1 VDIGII
7 GIGLMGHAFVGR
19 FLSQGFTV
27 RVFNRSRDNI
37 KDLGDTDVIVCATAE
52 ELISLSDTIIL
63 MVSDAAAIN
72 DLLRLDKQ
80 EPDIQVDNI
89 SASQEYLKGKTILQM
104 ATISPR
110 QSKEIGDAIISCG
123 GHYLEAPV
131 LGSIPEA
138 KAGTLIIMAGGSKD
152 LFEQV
157 LPTLQVL
164 ANKPRYIGETGSA
177 AALKLAMN
185 QLIAALTAGFSLSL
199 GYAIKNGV
207 DADVFM
213 DTVRESALYAKT
225 YDKKL
230 EKYLQRDFGTANF
243 STRHL
248 LKDIRLFIDD
258 AKAAGLNTDA
268 LEGIERIT
276 SMSVENGMG
285 LMDYSS
291 IYQVICPEML
301 ADRQADG
308 QADSQAKK

>member
-1 VDIGII
+1 MDIGII
-7 GIGLMGHAFVGR
+7 GIGLMGHTFVER

-27 RVFNRSRDNI
+27 RIFNRTHDNI
-37 KDLGDTDVIVCATAE
+37 KDLVDNGVIACSTTD
-52 ELISLSDTIIL
+52 ELISLSSTIIL
-63 MVSDAAAIN
+63 MVSDADAIN
-72 DLLRLDKQ
+72 NLLRLNLQGNNPGDKQ
-80 EPDIQVDNI
+80 ENLQ
-89 SASQEYLKGKTILQM
+89 GKTILQM

-110 QSKEIGDAIISCG
+110 QSKEIGEAISSCG

-138 KAGTLIIMAGGSKD
+138 KTGTLIIMAGGSKD
-152 LFEQV
+152 VFEDV

-164 ANKPRYIGETGSA
+164 GSAPRYIGETGSA

-207 DADVFM
+207 DTDVFM

-230 EKYLQRDFGTANF
+230 EKYLHRDFGTANF

-276 SMSVENGMG
+276 SLTVENGMD

-291 IYQVICPEML
+291 IYQEICP
-301 ADRQADG
+301 DR
-308 QADSQAKK
+308 

>member
-1 VDIGII
+1 MVDIGII
-7 GIGLMGHAFVGR
+7 GIGLMGHAFVER

-27 RVFNRSRDNI
+27 RVFNRTRDNI
-37 KDLGDTDVIVCATAE
+37 KELAESGVFVCSTAD
-52 ELISLSDTIIL
+52 ELVRLSSTIIL

-72 DLLRLDKQ
+72 SLLQLDTEKDLQ
-80 EPDIQVDNI
+80 
-89 SASQEYLKGKTILQM
+89 GKYILQM
-104 ATISPR
+104 ATISPS
-110 QSKEIGDAIISCG
+110 QSKDIGETISSCG
-123 GHYLEAPV
+123 GSYLEAPV

-138 KAGTLIIMAGGSKD
+138 KTGTLIIMAGGSKD
-152 LFEQV
+152 LFEKV

-164 ANKPRYIGETGSA
+164 GTAPRYIGETGSA
-177 AALKLAMN
+177 AALKLSMN

-199 GYAIKNGV
+199 GYAMKNGV

-213 DTVRESALYAKT
+213 DTVRDSALYAKT

-230 EKYLQRDFGTANF
+230 QKYLERDFGTANF

-258 AKAAGLNTDA
+258 AKAVGLNTDA

-276 SMSVENGMG
+276 SLTVENGMD

-291 IYQVICPEML
+291 IYQQICPE
-301 ADRQADG
+301 
-308 QADSQAKK
+308 S

>member
-1 VDIGII
+1 MDIGII
-7 GIGLMGHAFVGR
+7 GIGLMGHAFVER

-27 RVFNRSRDNI
+27 RVFNRSQDNI
-37 KDLGDTDVIVCATAE
+37 KDLPDNGVIVCATAD
-52 ELISLSDTIIL
+52 ELIRLSSTIIL
-63 MVSDAAAIN
+63 MLSDADAIN
-72 DLLRLDKQ
+72 NLLPLNKQ
-80 EPDIQVDNI
+80 DELQ
-89 SASQEYLKGKTILQM
+89 GKTILQM
-104 ATISPR
+104 ATISPT
-110 QSKEIGDAIISCG
+110 QSKDIGEVISSCG

-138 KAGTLIIMAGGSKD
+138 KSGTLIIMAGGSKD
-152 LFEQV
+152 VFENV
-157 LPTLQVL
+157 LPALQVL
-164 ANKPRYIGETGSA
+164 GAAPRYIGETGSA
-177 AALKLAMN
+177 AALKLSMN

-207 DADVFM
+207 DTDVFM

-230 EKYLQRDFGTANF
+230 QKYLERDFATANF

-276 SMSVENGMG
+276 NLTVEDGMDR
-285 LMDYSS
+285 MDYSS
-291 IYQVICPEML
+291 IYQKICP
-301 ADRQADG
+301 
-308 QADSQAKK
+308 DS

>member
-1 VDIGII
+1 MDIGII
-7 GIGLMGHAFVGR
+7 GIGLMGQAFVER
-19 FLSQGFTV
+19 YLSKGFTV
-27 RVFNRSRDNI
+27 RVFNRTHDNI
-37 KDLGDTDVIVCATAE
+37 HDDIKHLAENGVIVCSTAD
-52 ELISLSDTIIL
+52 ELISLSSTIIL
-63 MVSDAAAIN
+63 MVSDAEAISN
-72 DLLRLDKQ
+72 LLRLDNLGDNPGDKQ
-80 EPDIQVDNI
+80 EDLQ
-89 SASQEYLKGKTILQM
+89 GKTILQM

-110 QSKEIGDAIISCG
+110 QSKEIGEVISSCS

-138 KAGTLIIMAGGSKD
+138 KTGTLIIMAGGSKD
-152 LFEQV
+152 VFEDA
-157 LPTLQVL
+157 LPALQVL
-164 ANKPRYIGETGSA
+164 GTTPRYIGETGSA

-207 DADVFM
+207 DTNVFM

-230 EKYLQRDFGTANF
+230 QKYLHRDFGTANF

-276 SMSVENGMG
+276 GKTVENGMD

-291 IYQVICPEML
+291 IYEVICP
-301 ADRQADG
+301 
-308 QADSQAKK
+308 DS

>member
-1 VDIGII
+1 MDIGII
-7 GIGLMGHAFVGR
+7 GIGLMGHAFVER

-27 RVFNRSRDNI
+27 RVFNRSQNNI
-37 KDLGDTDVIVCATAE
+37 KGLTENGVTVCATAD
-52 ELISLSDTIIL
+52 ELMRLSSTIIL
-63 MVSDAAAIN
+63 MLSDADAIN
-72 DLLRLDKQ
+72 SLLQLNRQDDLQ
-80 EPDIQVDNI
+80 
-89 SASQEYLKGKTILQM
+89 GKTILQM
-104 ATISPR
+104 ATISPT
-110 QSKEIGDAIISCG
+110 QSKDIGEVISSCG
-123 GHYLEAPV
+123 GRYLEAPV
-131 LGSIPEA
+131 LGSIPEV
-138 KAGTLIIMAGGSKD
+138 KTGTLIIMAGGSKTV
-152 LFEQV
+152 FEDV

-164 ANKPRYIGETGSA
+164 GTMPRYIGETGSA
-177 AALKLAMN
+177 AALKLSMN

-207 DADVFM
+207 DTDVFM

-230 EKYLQRDFGTANF
+230 QKYLDRDFGTANF

-276 SMSVENGMG
+276 NLTVENGMD

-291 IYQVICPEML
+291 IYQQICP
-301 ADRQADG
+301 
-308 QADSQAKK
+308 DS

>member
-1 VDIGII
+1 MDIGII
-7 GIGLMGHAFVGR
+7 GIGMMGHAFVER

-27 RVFNRSRDNI
+27 RIFNRSQNNI
-37 KDLGDTDVIVCATAE
+37 KDLAENDVIVCATAE
-52 ELISLSDTIIL
+52 ELISLSSTIIL
-63 MVSDAAAIN
+63 MVSDADAIN
-72 DLLRLDKQ
+72 NLLPLDKHGGNSG
-80 EPDIQVDNI
+80 DKQVDL
-89 SASQEYLKGKTILQM
+89 QGKTILQM

-110 QSKEIGDAIISCG
+110 QSKETEEAIASSG

-138 KAGTLIIMAGGSKD
+138 KTGTLIIMAGGSKD
-152 LFEQV
+152 VFEEA
-157 LPTLQVL
+157 LPALQVL
-164 ANKPRYIGETGSA
+164 GSSPRYIGETGSA

-185 QLIAALTAGFSLSL
+185 QLIASLTAGFSLSL

-207 DADVFM
+207 DTDVFM

-230 EKYLQRDFGTANF
+230 QKYLHRDFGTANF

-248 LKDIRLFIDD
+248 LKDVRLFIDD

-276 SMSVENGMG
+276 NLAVANGMD

-291 IYQVICPEML
+291 IYQVICPE
-301 ADRQADG
+301 R
-308 QADSQAKK
+308 

>member
-1 VDIGII
+1 MDIGII
-7 GIGLMGHAFVGR
+7 GIGLMGHAFVER
-19 FLSQGFTV
+19 FLTSGFTV
-27 RVFNRSRDNI
+27 RVYNRSQEKI
-37 KDLGDTDVIVCATAE
+37 KDLQESGAILCTTAD
-52 ELISLSDTIIL
+52 ELISSSSTIIL
-63 MVSDAAAIN
+63 MLSDADAIN
-72 DLLRLDKQ
+72 ELLRIDQ
-80 EPDIQVDNI
+80 QPDAGVSLQD
-89 SASQEYLKGKTILQM
+89 KTILQM
-104 ATISPR
+104 ATISPS
-110 QSKEIGDAIISCG
+110 QSKGIARSVTSHG

-138 KAGTLIIMAGGSKD
+138 KTGTLIIMAAGPKE
-152 LFEQV
+152 LFEHV

-164 ANKPRYIGETGSA
+164 GTTPRYIGDTGTA

-199 GYAIKNGV
+199 GYALKNGV
-207 DADVFM
+207 DSDIFM

-230 EKYLQRDFGTANF
+230 QKYLDRDFGAANF

-258 AKAAGLNTDA
+258 ARATGLNTGA

-276 SMSVENGMG
+276 QQTVEDGMA

-291 IYQVICPEML
+291 IFQQICPE
-301 ADRQADG
+301 
-308 QADSQAKK
+308 K

>member
-7 GIGLMGHAFVGR
+7 GIGLMGKAFSER
-19 FLSQGFTV
+19 FLSQGITV
-27 RVFNRSRDNI
+27 RIFNRTHDNL
-37 KDLGDTDVIVCATAE
+37 KDLVENDVIACSTAD
-52 ELISLSDTIIL
+52 ELISLSSTIIL
-63 MVSDAAAIN
+63 MLSDAEAIN
-72 DLLRLDKQ
+72 DLLPLSKHGDKQ
-80 EPDIQVDNI
+80 NNLQ
-89 SASQEYLKGKTILQM
+89 GKTILQM

-110 QSKEIGDAIISCG
+110 QSKEIGEAIASCG
-123 GHYLEAPV
+123 GLYLEAPV
-131 LGSIPEA
+131 LGSIPEVQT
-138 KAGTLIIMAGGSKD
+138 GSLIIMAGGSKQVFD
-152 LFEQV
+152 DV
-157 LPTLQVL
+157 LPVLQVL
-164 ANKPRYIGETGSA
+164 GTTPRYIGETGSA

-207 DADVFM
+207 DTNLFM

-230 EKYLQRDFGTANF
+230 QKYLDRDFGTANF

-276 SMSVENGMG
+276 SMAAEKGMS

-291 IYQVICPEML
+291 IYEMIYP
-301 ADRQADG
+301 
-308 QADSQAKK
+308 DS

>member
-1 VDIGII
+1 MDIGII
-7 GIGLMGHAFVGR
+7 GIGLMGHAFVER
-19 FLSQGFTV
+19 FLSQDSTV
-27 RVFNRSRDNI
+27 RIYNRSQNNI
-37 KDLGDTDVIVCATAE
+37 KDLVENGVIVCTTAD
-52 ELISLSDTIIL
+52 ELISLSSTIIL
-63 MVSDAAAIN
+63 MVSDADAIN
-72 DLLRLDKQ
+72 NSLQLDNPRDKQ
-80 EPDIQVDNI
+80 RDKQQDL
-89 SASQEYLKGKTILQM
+89 QGKTILQM
-104 ATISPR
+104 ATISPA
-110 QSKEIGDAIISCG
+110 QSKEIAQAIASCG
-123 GHYLEAPV
+123 GRYLEAPV
-131 LGSIPEA
+131 LGSLPEA
-138 KAGTLIIMAGGSKD
+138 KTGTLIIMAGGSKD
-152 LFEQV
+152 VFEDV

-164 ANKPRYIGETGSA
+164 GTAPRYIGETGSA

-207 DADVFM
+207 DTDVFM

-230 EKYLQRDFGTANF
+230 QKYLDRDFGAANF

-276 SMSVENGMG
+276 SQTVENGLD

-291 IYQVICPEML
+291 IYQVICP
-301 ADRQADG
+301 
-308 QADSQAKK
+308 DS